1 MPSGIYQRKGSK
13 KRTSPAVSAPR
24 LIDVPPKPKPVT
36 ITALAAIPAV
46 LPLNGHRNGNGN
58 GLHLD
63 EGRNDFLQEE
73 VQRRTRIEWSEE
85 EKAKVCD
92 DAFIRWKVKP
102 EEGIDFNLIN
112 AAQRILPLP
121 RQRNIPGNQVCA
133 NLIERV
139 AKAAADL
146 IAATVTALRPQ
157 VKIEER
163 VVKTWATPEE
173 VLSSISLPRLI
184 GIVESRKMEWKMECV
199 RREEII
205 AVTGKMPERDDKA
218 ERAEVLADHG
228 LKDKKDVVN
237 FYPKV
242 CLVGLGSMHED
253 FLKTKLGRHP
263 LSLFHR
269 IDSNIPATKG
279 ALPMMADIFV
289 VDANSTPDEWRK
301 LMRQLVD
308 GGVINHTKF
317 ISGAGIEKLRSIL
330 ADRAVEWLNANPDL
344 SALHSDLWAGR

>member
-1 MPSGIYQRKGSK
+1 MPSGIYTRKASK
-13 KRTSPAVSAPR
+13 STRPTPVTVQA
-24 LIDVPPKPKPVT
+24 PKPKRKSETV
-36 ITALAAIPAV
+36 IKNLAAIPKE
-46 LPLNGHRNGNGN
+46 LPLLLATNGNGN
-58 GLHLD
+58 GHHMN
-63 EGRNDFLQEE
+63 GRDDFQEE
-73 VQRRTRIEWSEE
+73 ERQRRIRIDWSDD
-85 EKAKVCD
+85 EKNKVVD
-92 DAFIRWKVKP
+92 DAFLRWKLHP
-102 EEGIDFNLIN
+102 EDGIDFNLICV
-112 AAQRILPLP
+112 AQKILPVH
-121 RQRNIPGNQVCA
+121 RQRNSIPSNQACA

-139 AKAAADL
+139 TKLANEL
-146 IAATVTALRPQ
+146 IAQTVTAMRPQ
-157 VKIEER
+157 VQIEER
-163 VVKTWATPEE
+163 VIKTYATPEE

-199 RREEII
+199 RRKEII
-205 AVTGKMPERDDKA
+205 AVTGKMPEREQKA

-269 IDSNIPATKG
+269 IDSNIPATRG

-308 GGVINHTKF
+308 GGVINPAKF